1 MKKVLMTA
9 AALAAFT
16 VPAMAT
22 DWTGNYVGGSVN
34 TGFNTAG
41 VFVGSNYDLGPV
53 VVGVEAGGN
62 HNAST
67 GVNDVTL
74 EGVLGY
80 DAGVFM
86 PYVTGGWTI
95 TGSQVYGAGVNYQ
108 TKYKAVLGAKWTNT
122 GGSNKLTGRVG
133 FNF

>member
-34 TGFNTAG
+34 TGFNTGG
-41 VFVGSNYDLGPV
+41 VFVGRNYDLGQV
-53 VVGVEAGGN
+53 VVGAEAGGN
-62 HNAST
+62 RDFST
-67 GVNDVTL
+67 GTNTATI

-80 DAGVFM
+80 DGGVVM
-86 PYVTGGWTI
+86 PYVAGGWTH
-95 TGSQVYGAGVNYQ
+95 TGTQVYGAGVNYSVNP
-108 TKYKAVLGAKWTNT
+108 TATVGVKWTNT
-122 GGSNKLTGRVG
+122 GGTNKLTGRVG